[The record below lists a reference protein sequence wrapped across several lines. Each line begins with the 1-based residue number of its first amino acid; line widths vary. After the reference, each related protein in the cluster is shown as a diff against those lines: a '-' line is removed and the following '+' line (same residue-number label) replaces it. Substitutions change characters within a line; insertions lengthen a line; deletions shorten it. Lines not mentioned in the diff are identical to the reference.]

1 MSSFKYKEIATKLN
15 YNNKAFI
22 NGHFINSKSNKFFES
37 INPATGE
44 LITEITDCNSGD
56 VDLAVESAR
65 NSFNQGVWS
74 KSSPEFRKEVL
85 LKLANL
91 LREKTEEMAVL
102 ESLDSGKTIND
113 CLNEVGNEVPNFFQW
128 YGELIDKTFGKV
140 VPTGQDVT
148 SLIVK
153 EPIGVVGLVVPW
165 NFPLLMAAWKA
176 APALA
181 AGCSI
186 VLKPAEQTSLT
197 AIKLAELAAEAGLP
211 DGVLNVVPGFGSTGE
226 AIGRHPDVDAV
237 SFTGSTEVGALF
249 MRYSGE
255 SNLKTVGLE
264 MGGKSP
270 FIILEDAKVSDDLV
284 EHAVTSA
291 FWNGGQNCSA
301 NMRQIVDKKVKDE
314 FLEKVIE
321 KTNNLKVGD
330 PLDTETDMGS
340 MVSEEHLKRVNG
352 YIDQGIKDGAKLLI
366 GGSNS
371 PIKKGFYA
379 APTLFDNLTE
389 EMTIAKEEIFGPVL
403 GILQVNNSNEAL
415 EVANKSSYGLHATVF
430 TNDLDRALYMAKN
443 LQCGT
448 VAINGFSE
456 GDIKTP
462 FGGYKQSGSLARD
475 NGTEAIDQYLQT
487 KTIWIT
493 HQG

>member
-1 MSSFKYKEIATKLN
+1 MSSVKYKQIAKSLN

-22 NGHFINSKSNKFFES
+22 NGHFVNSKSDKFFET

-44 LITEITDCNSGD
+44 LITEITECNSSD
-56 VDLAVESAR
+56 VDLAVKSAR
-65 NSFNQGVWS
+65 DSFKNGIWS

-148 SLIVK
+148 SFIVK

-181 AGCSI
+181 AGCSV

-197 AIKLAELAAEAGLP
+197 AIKLAELASEAGLP

-249 MRYSGE
+249 MRY
-255 SNLKTVGLE
+255 
-264 MGGKSP
+264 
-270 FIILEDAKVSDDLV
+270 
-284 EHAVTSA
+284 
-291 FWNGGQNCSA
+291 
-301 NMRQIVDKKVKDE
+301 
-314 FLEKVIE
+314 
-321 KTNNLKVGD
+321 
-330 PLDTETDMGS
+330 
-340 MVSEEHLKRVNG
+340 
-352 YIDQGIKDGAKLLI
+352 
-366 GGSNS
+366 
-371 PIKKGFYA
+371 
-379 APTLFDNLTE
+379 
-389 EMTIAKEEIFGPVL
+389 
-403 GILQVNNSNEAL
+403 
-415 EVANKSSYGLHATVF
+415 
-430 TNDLDRALYMAKN
+430 
-443 LQCGT
+443 
-448 VAINGFSE
+448 
-456 GDIKTP
+456 
-462 FGGYKQSGSLARD
+462 
-475 NGTEAIDQYLQT
+475 
-487 KTIWIT
+487 
-493 HQG
+493 